1 MHTETETAPGG
12 GDKRVPQRGETA
24 EGDSC
29 PQRPGPHRIPR
40 AAPSSVGRLPK
51 YNTNNS
57 GREPGLPIR
66 EPPGPRA
73 PGPRQL
79 SSLGHGGDRGCGEAA
94 VAPGCLPQIPQCK
107 SSSHVPTSERGFFLQ
122 SAQFWRWA
130 TQRLS
135 TTGESDLGSAS
146 SGQMRPVPADRW
158 CPSGQVRPFIVLINP
173 RGTLKTRY

>member
-12 GDKRVPQRGETA
+12 GDKRVPQRGETT

-29 PQRPGPHRIPR
+29 PQRPGPHRVPR

-51 YNTNNS
+51 YNANNS
-57 GREPGLPIR
+57 GHEPGHPIR
-66 EPPGPRA
+66 EPPGPRS

-94 VAPGCLPQIPQCK
+94 VAPGCLPQIPRCK

-122 SAQFWRWA
+122 SAQFLA
-130 TQRLS
+130 LGDPETQHDWGERL
-135 TTGESDLGSAS
+135 GLGIVWPDAARAY
-146 SGQMRPVPADRW
+146 GQMV
-158 CPSGQVRPFIVLINP
+158 SVRSSQALRCVN
-173 RGTLKTRY
+173 